1 MLSHTPLLRVRST
14 CYMYI
19 TTSQVRRSRGDPMTA
34 VHEQTATDP
43 DGPTGGLATWVDALT
58 LDQIPQNVVDRAKHL
73 LLDGLGCALVG
84 AQLPWSRVATDAV
97 LGLESPGNTVVIGTG
112 RTTSGPAAAVLNGT
126 FVQGFEL
133 DDFHP
138 LAPLHSCSLLVPAL
152 LSTASVRPEPSTGA
166 DLLLGA
172 LAGFEVGPR
181 VGYTLHG
188 AQMLDRGWHSGSVF
202 GTHAA
207 AMASG
212 KLRGLP
218 PGQLEDALGLAGT
231 QSSGLMA
238 AQYEAMSKRMHHG
251 LAARNGFYAAG
262 LAAAGYTG
270 IKRVFEREYGGF
282 LSVFGEGHNP
292 DASLLTA
299 QLGQRWET
307 SIIMVK
313 SYAAMGGLH
322 GAIDAAR
329 QLRSLVAPQ
338 DISKIDITVG
348 ETVYKHGWWPPER
361 PLTPIGAQMHIG
373 YATAAALLD
382 GNVLPEQ
389 LTPGRLDS
397 DDIWSLLG
405 ATSVHLDE
413 TLAHADVSQWFRTD
427 VAVTMDDGTVHQARV
442 VQPHGAPADPVT
454 NEEIL
459 AKFHALADRVTTR
472 GRAEAIERAVV
483 GIDGLDDIGYLI
495 DLLAAPVAGALD

>member
-1 MLSHTPLLRVRST
+1 M
-14 CYMYI
+14 
-19 TTSQVRRSRGDPMTA
+19 TTVEQ
-34 VHEQTATDP
+34 QTATDP
-43 DGPTGGLATWVDALT
+43 AGPTGRLATWVADVT
-58 LDQIPQNVVDRAKHL
+58 LDEVPPNVIERAKHL

-97 LGLESPGNTVVIGTG
+97 LGLESAGDTVVIGTG
-112 RTTSGPAAAVLNGT
+112 RTTSAPAAAVLNGT
-126 FVQGFEL
+126 FIQGFEL

-138 LAPLHSCSLLVPAL
+138 LAPLHSCSLLIPAL
-152 LSTASVRPEPSTGA
+152 LSTATVRPERTRGA
-166 DLLLGA
+166 EFLLA
-172 LAGFEVGPR
+172 AITGFEVGPR

-188 AQMLDRGWHSGSVF
+188 AQMLDRGWHSGPVF
-202 GTHAA
+202 GTHSA

-218 PGQLEDALGLAGT
+218 PAQLEDALGLAGT
-231 QSSGLMA
+231 QSAGLMA

-282 LSVFGEGHNP
+282 LSVFGEGHDP
-292 DASLLTA
+292 DASLLTG

-307 SIIMVK
+307 SVIMVK

-322 GAIDAAR
+322 GGIDAAI
-329 QLRSLVAPQ
+329 QLRSSVAPH
-338 DISKIDITVG
+338 DISMVDITVG
-348 ETVYKHGWWPPER
+348 ETIYKHGWWAPER
-361 PLTPIGAQMHIG
+361 PLTPIGAQMNIG

-389 LTPGRLDS
+389 FTPGRLDA
-397 DDIWSLLG
+397 DDIWSLIA
-405 ATSVHLDE
+405 ATTVHLDE
-413 TLAHADVSQWFRTD
+413 SLAEADITQRFRTD
-427 VAVTMDDGTVHQARV
+427 VAVTTRDGAVHRARV
-442 VQPHGAPADPVT
+442 AQPHGAPADPVT
-454 NEEIL
+454 DEEL
-459 AKFHALADRVTTR
+459 VAKFHALADRVTTR

-483 GIDGLDDIGYLI
+483 GIDDLDDTDDLI
-495 DLLAAPVAGALD
+495 DLLAAPVEGALD

>member
-1 MLSHTPLLRVRST
+1 
-14 CYMYI
+14 
-19 TTSQVRRSRGDPMTA
+19 MTA
-34 VHEQTATDP
+34 VHQQGATDP
-43 DGPTGGLATWVDALT
+43 DGPTGQLATWVAELT
-58 LDQIPQNVVDRAKHL
+58 LDQVPQHVIGRAKHL
-73 LLDGLGCALVG
+73 ILDGLGCALVG

-97 LGLESPGNTVVIGTG
+97 LGLEGKGDTVVIGTG
-112 RTTSGPAAAVLNGT
+112 QVTSAPAAAVLNGT
-126 FVQGFEL
+126 FIQGFEL

-138 LAPLHSCSLLVPAL
+138 LAPLHSCSLLIPAL
-152 LSTASVRPEPSTGA
+152 LSTATTRTHTTTGA
-166 DLLLGA
+166 ELLLA
-172 LAGFEVGPR
+172 AIAGFEVGPR

-188 AQMLDRGWHSGSVF
+188 SQMLDRGWHSGSVF
-202 GTHAA
+202 GTHSA

-212 KLRGLP
+212 KLRELTP
-218 PGQLEDALGLAGT
+218 AQLEDALGLAGT

-238 AQYEAMSKRMHHG
+238 AQFEAMSKRMHHG
-251 LAARNGFYAAG
+251 LASRNGFYAAG

-282 LSVFGEGHNP
+282 LSVFGEDHSP
-292 DASLLTA
+292 DASLLTG

-307 SIIMVK
+307 TIIMVK

-329 QLRSLVAPQ
+329 QLRSSIAPE

-348 ETVYKHGWWPPER
+348 ETVYKHGWWQPER
-361 PLTPIGAQMHIG
+361 PLTPIGAQMNIG

-389 LTPGRLDS
+389 FTPERLDA
-397 DDIWSLLG
+397 DDIWKLIA
-405 ATSVHLDE
+405 ATTVHLDE
-413 TLAHADVSQWFRTD
+413 ALAHADITERFRTD
-427 VAVTMDDGTVHQARV
+427 VAVTTRDGAVHQARV
-442 VQPHGAPADPVT
+442 VAPHGAPTDPVT
-454 NEEIL
+454 NDEL
-459 AKFHALADRVTTR
+459 VAKFHSLADRVTNR

-483 GIDGLDDIGYLI
+483 GLDDLDDTDYLI